1 MIQTNSIVGLDRLA
15 WWLDS
20 SIPVPGTSWRI
31 GLDGLIGLI
40 PGIGDLTAGALSSYI
55 LLQAVKLGVPASVIA
70 RMALNV
76 ILESVL
82 GTIPLLGDVFD
93 FAFKANQRNVQLM
106 RHYVTDPGTVKKR
119 SILTVVTV
127 VVLVI
132 AALVLAVWMAL
143 ELLSMLFKAVNG

>member
-1 MIQTNSIVGLDRLA
+1 MQRNDIESLNRLA

-55 LLQAVKLGVPASVIA
+55 LLQAARTGVPALVVA

-82 GTIPLLGDVFD
+82 GTIPLMGDIFD
-93 FAFKANQRNVQLM
+93 FAFKANQRNVRLM
-106 RHYVTDPGTVKKR
+106 RHYLTDPGNVKKR
-119 SILTVVTV
+119 SILRDPC
-127 VVLVI
+127 
-132 AALVLAVWMAL
+132 AGRSRALQRADRCH
-143 ELLSMLFKAVNG
+143 